1 MKSAMELVNTQKK
14 ILSDAL
20 SDVQYY
26 KKEVKDSMEAEQKLK
41 AIISGMENCP
51 MKQKKSVS

>member
-1 MKSAMELVNTQKK
+1 MELVNTQKK

-20 SDVQYY
+20 VDVQYY